1 MRHTLTVLLD
11 EGLERRVRHTEEVQ
25 HTTLCNGMGTSH
37 VVLEQGSIRQR
48 PLPFEAVREVRLR
61 LRPEQLAA
69 LQVQRRRRLLRQGE
83 SELLRRVDQVTVQ
96 GMIRV
101 EAGARGDVV
110 LVDLML
116 LLLLVG
122 LQLPERLLRVLRG
135 GRRLRL
141 FGVGATASGI
151 DSTGTSGKS
160 TGPWV

>member
-1 MRHTLTVLLD
+1 M
-11 EGLERRVRHTEEVQ
+11 
-25 HTTLCNGMGTSH
+25 
-37 VVLEQGSIRQR
+37 
-48 PLPFEAVREVRLR
+48 REVRLR

-83 SELLRRVDQVTVQ
+83 SELLLRVDQVTVQ

-141 FGVGATASGI
+141 FGLGATAS
-151 DSTGTSGKS
+151 
-160 TGPWV
+160 